1 MRWMLAQPRLMMQQF
16 RDRICRAIFEIFLEK
31 LFQWT
36 FLDGVKII
44 HRSLKFKWFMTFTLT
59 STMFQFFLSVC
70 HFFLCLKVKYQRP
83 KNILETFRMLETWNI
98 VSCPYS
104 MYVYTLCT
112 KFASLGQFLSSL
124 HVYQSRKNLASDR
137 STCWPIRA
145 LHSSGGLQDNA
156 STHHYTTTM
165 DYNTFWGPGLLPWK
179 LCEPPLSYSTRP
191 PANKNRYSTLNWRVS
206 KIAHICTYRPV
217 LCSR

>member
-16 RDRICRAIFEIFLEK
+16 RDRIRRALLEIILEK

-137 STCWPIRA
+137 STCRPIRA
-145 LHSSGGLQDNA
+145 LHSSGGLQVHIITPPPWIITPFEEPDYCHGNFV
-156 STHHYTTTM
+156 SHH
-165 DYNTFWGPGLLPWK
+165 WA
-179 LCEPPLSYSTRP
+179 TRP
-191 PANKNRYSTLNWRVS
+191 PATKNRYSTLNWRVS